1 MGSERAAGTTT
12 DGCRGCGQQAQNC
25 GLVAS
30 RLLRDKRGSIIV
42 IVIVIVIIVQRGSIV
57 VIRIPPLERDRRIPF
72 F

>member
-42 IVIVIVIIVQRGSIV
+42 IVIIIQRGSIV